1 MRSRHIRSNTHPI
14 SHRRQPPGRPLPTT
28 VAAAVA
34 AILAGPTVV
43 WAQSADA
50 TLSGYASPGVTVT
63 VHNTATGL
71 TRHSVAGGDGRF
83 VIPGLP
89 PGDYAV
95 DAGPGTEQTVTL
107 QVATTTQLDLKLA
120 QITVTGSHVPVHQE
134 TLTSEVG
141 TVVSL
146 HDIDN
151 LPQYTRN
158 FLEFAN
164 QVSGMQFNVDSTGNT
179 NLRGGAQLYS
189 NINVYIDGVSQKDY
203 VNGGVT
209 GQEGPGQAGDPGN
222 PFPQLAIDEYK
233 VITSNYKA
241 EYGDAASAIIIAQT
255 KSGTNHF
262 EGGSF
267 LTFTN
272 QNLRAMTPAEM
283 ASGLPKQPAPSWEY
297 GASEGGPIIPDK
309 LHFFVTWERKTLSEQ
324 NVVFPGGGVDPATVL
339 PQLPASVVSQFGP
352 TTNPFSENLGFAK
365 LDYEPTDADRLE
377 LSAKIRDE
385 RQLVGAAGQTAAS
398 AATHYKNDDTR
409 YMLLWVHNWQ
419 NLLNE
424 VRVTHQNT
432 TSNSNALPS
441 QQFQYHYFPNFP
453 NFVPDDN
460 IIDVNGPG
468 AGVGFRYDQ
477 SGTGIQD
484 DLTFANLG
492 GHTLKVGAR
501 FQAIDLTAE
510 SNTVDLNDAV
520 YYEALTGTGVYANPY
535 LVQFPVSFPGIG
547 APRVDSKDKQFGLYI
562 QDDWTVNPHVTLNL
576 GLRWDYEKVPLFND
590 YTTPASVVT
599 ALNSPGTLTNCL
611 PAAGG
616 YAVGTGNCYDPN
628 VTYAQL
634 LAKSFPGSPG
644 ININDY
650 ISTGSNRKAPTD
662 QFQPRFGFAYDINA
676 DQQYVVFGGYGR
688 SYDRNLFSQL
698 AYETTKVGLYNNPQI
713 YFPTPYT
720 NDFFGPCHTAA
731 DVNPANH
738 CYTWN
743 SSYLTAAGLATI
755 PVATSSHEV
764 DLIKNNIKAPHS
776 DQFSIGFR
784 TRLADWDAALT
795 FADIKSYDA
804 TIGHLGL
811 RYADGSYYSNQGA
824 PWGAFGSLQG
834 YGALILWDNA
844 GEDTNQQVTLSLNK
858 AYTPASGW
866 SASFAYTYSNAYQ
879 NNVAGPLNP
888 YQGSPN
894 AYLFDL
900 PNPKDY
906 PLLPSTAVPKH
917 RLVATGSYDLPGGFT
932 LAGRGEISSATY
944 LDMIFGCPFIGP
956 SPPGVGSTFPT
967 LCNNGI
973 GGNAFPI
980 SAKIPNAIGYRD
992 LDLSLAKKFN
1002 LFRDI
1007 KGTVRFD
1014 ILNIFNYTNYD
1025 PNAATWTVKT
1035 SATFPSPYYIIEQ
1048 PHYTANGPIVG
1059 FPRTLK
1065 LTGQLTW

>member
-1 MRSRHIRSNTHPI
+1 MRSRNNRNE
-14 SHRRQPPGRPLPTT
+14 HRARHRQLPSGRPLTTT

-43 WAQSADA
+43 WAQTADSTVA
-50 TLSGYASPGVTVT
+50 GYATPGATVT

-71 TRHSVAGGDGRF
+71 TRHGTAGGDGHF

-89 PGDYAV
+89 PGEYAV

-107 QVATTTQLDLKLA
+107 QVATTTTLDLKLA
-120 QITVTGSHVPVHQE
+120 QVTVTGSRIVHQE
-134 TLTSEVG
+134 ALTSEVG
-141 TVVSL
+141 QVVSL

-164 QVSGMQFNVDSTGNT
+164 QVPGMQFNVDSTGNT

-189 NINVYIDGVSQKDY
+189 NINVYIDGISQKDY
-203 VNGGVT
+203 VFGGIT

-222 PFPQLAIDEYK
+222 PFPQLAIDQYK

-241 EYGDAASAIIIAQT
+241 EYGDAASAIIVAQT

-262 EGGSF
+262 EGESF

-272 QNLRAMTPAEM
+272 QNLRARTAAEE
-283 ASGLPKQPAPSWEY
+283 ASLLPKATAPSWEF
-297 GASEGGPIIPDK
+297 GASEGGPIIQDK
-309 LHFFVTWERKTLSEQ
+309 MHFFVTFERKTLSEQ
-324 NVVFPGGGVDPATVL
+324 NVVFPGGGVSAATADAL
-339 PQLPASVVSQFGP
+339 LSQLPSVLSQFGP
-352 TTNPFSENLGFAK
+352 TTNPFSEDLGFGK
-365 LDYEPTDADRLE
+365 LDFEPTDADRFE
-377 LSAKIRDE
+377 LTAKIRDE

-398 AATHYKNDDTR
+398 AATHYKNEDNR
-409 YMLLWVHNWQ
+409 YMLLWTHGWQ
-419 NLLNE
+419 SVLNE
-424 VRVTHQNT
+424 VRVTQQNT
-432 TSNSNALPS
+432 TSNSNAAPS
-441 QQFQYHYFPNFP
+441 PQFQYHYFPAYPSFS
-453 NFVPDDN
+453 PDDN
-460 IIDVNGPG
+460 IISVGGPG

-484 DLTFANLG
+484 DLTFSNFHD
-492 GHTLKVGAR
+492 HTIKMGAR
-501 FQAIDLTAE
+501 FQAIDLVAA
-510 SNTVDLNDAV
+510 SNTVDLSDAV
-520 YYEALTGTGVYANPY
+520 YYNALTSTGVYPNPY
-535 LVQFPVSFPGIG
+535 EVQFPVSFPGVG
-547 APRVDSKDKQFGLYI
+547 APSVDSKDQQFSLYL
-562 QDDWTVNPHVTLNL
+562 QDDWTVNPHLTVNA
-576 GLRWDYEKVPLFND
+576 GVRWDYEKVPLFNN
-590 YTTPASVVT
+590 YVTPASVVA

-611 PAAGG
+611 PAGA
-616 YAVGTGNCYDPN
+616 YAVGTGSCYDPN

-634 LAKSFPGSPG
+634 LAKTFPGSPG

-650 ISTGSNRKAPTD
+650 ISTGSNRKSPTD
-662 QFQPRFGFAYDINA
+662 EFQPRFGFAYDINA

-720 NDFFGPCHTAA
+720 NDFFGPCMIAA
-731 DVNPANH
+731 NVNAANH
-738 CYTWN
+738 CYAWN
-743 SSYLTAAGLATI
+743 PTYLTAAGLATI

-764 DLIKNNIKAPHS
+764 DMINNNIKPPHS

-795 FADIKSYDA
+795 LADIKSYDA
-804 TIGHLGL
+804 MIGHLGL

-824 PWGAFGSLQG
+824 PWGAFGSLNG

-844 GEDTNQQVTLSLNK
+844 GVDENQQVTLSFDK

-866 SASFAYTYSNAYQ
+866 SATFAYTYSNAYQ

-917 RLVATGSYDLPGGFT
+917 RLVATGTYDLPWGLQ
-932 LAGRGEISSATY
+932 LAGRGEIASSTN
-944 LDMIFGCPFIGP
+944 LDAILGCPG
-956 SPPGVGSTFPT
+956 GTFPAT
-967 LCNNGI
+967 CNNGI

-980 SAKIPNAIGYRD
+980 GVKIPNAIGYRD
-992 LDLSLAKKFN
+992 VDLSLSKRFGVYKDVNATARVDVLN
-1002 LFRDI
+1002 L
-1007 KGTVRFD
+1007 
-1014 ILNIFNYTNYD
+1014 FNYTNYD
-1025 PNAATWTVKT
+1025 PNAATWNYEGTYPNI
-1035 SATFPSPYYIIEQ
+1035 AQ
-1048 PHYTANGPIVG
+1048 PTYTANGPIVG
-1059 FPRTLK
+1059 FPRTVR
-1065 LTGQLTW
+1065 LTAQLTW

>member
-1 MRSRHIRSNTHPI
+1 MRSRHIRSNKRLVSHKQHPLG
-14 SHRRQPPGRPLPTT
+14 SPMRTT

-50 TLSGYASPGVTVT
+50 TLTGYAAPGVTVT
-63 VHNTATGL
+63 VNNPETGL
-71 TRHSVAGGDGRF
+71 TRHGVAGGDGRF

-89 PGDYAV
+89 PGDYTV

-164 QVSGMQFNVDSTGNT
+164 EVPGMQFQVDNNGNT

-203 VNGGVT
+203 VFGGAT

-222 PFPQLAIDEYK
+222 PFPQLAIDQYK

-241 EYGDAASAIIIAQT
+241 EFGEAAGAIIVAQT
-255 KSGTNHF
+255 RSGTNHF
-262 EGGSF
+262 EGESF
-267 LTFTN
+267 GTFTN
-272 QNLRAMTPAEM
+272 QNLRARTPAEEP
-283 ASGLPKQPAPSWEY
+283 SPLPKATAPSWEF
-297 GASEGGPIIPDK
+297 GLAQGGPIIPDK
-309 LHFFVTWERKTLSEQ
+309 LHFFVTFERKTLSEQ
-324 NVVFPGGGVDPATVL
+324 NVVFPGGGVDPATVV
-339 PQLPASVVSQFGP
+339 PQLPTSVASQFGP
-352 TTNPFSENLGFAK
+352 TTNPFSENLGFGK
-365 LDYEPTDADRLE
+365 LDFEPTEADRFE
-377 LSAKIRDE
+377 LTAKIRDE
-385 RQLVGAAGQTAAS
+385 RSLQGAVGQTAAS
-398 AATHYKNDDTR
+398 AASHFKNDDTR
-409 YMLLWVHNWQ
+409 TLLLWTHAWQ
-419 NLLNE
+419 NALNDL
-424 VRVTHQNT
+424 RVTHQNT
-432 TSNSNALPS
+432 TSNTNALPS
-441 QQFQYHYFPNFP
+441 PQFQYHYFPNFP
-453 NFVPDDN
+453 NFSPDDD
-460 IIDVNGPG
+460 IINVNGPG
-468 AGVGFRYDQ
+468 AGVGFRYEQ
-477 SGTGIQD
+477 AGTGVQD
-484 DLTFANLG
+484 DLTFTNFTD
-492 GHTLKVGAR
+492 HTIKVGAH
-501 FQAIDLTAE
+501 FQAIDLVAAAGTL
-510 SNTVDLNDAV
+510 DLSDAV

-535 LVQFPVSFPGIG
+535 LVQFPVSFPGVG
-547 APRVDSKDKQFGLYI
+547 APRVDSKDKQFGFYL
-562 QDDWTVNPHVTLNL
+562 QDDWTVNRHLTVNA
-576 GLRWDYEKVPLFND
+576 GIRWDYEKVPLFND
-590 YTTPASVVT
+590 FITPASVVT
-599 ALNSPGTLTNCL
+599 ALNSPGALSNCL

-616 YAVGTGNCYDPN
+616 YPVGMGNCYDPAK
-628 VTYAQL
+628 TYAQL
-634 LAKSFPGSPG
+634 LATSFPGSPG

-650 ISTGSNRKAPTD
+650 ISTGSNRKSQTD
-662 QFQPRFGFAYDINA
+662 EWQPRFGFAYDINT

-688 SYDRNLFSQL
+688 SYDRNLFNQL
-698 AYETTKVGLYNNPQI
+698 SYETTKVGLYNNPQI

-720 NDFFGPCHTAA
+720 QDSFGPCATMA

-743 SSYLTAAGLATI
+743 PSYLTAAGLATI
-755 PVATSSHEV
+755 PVSTSSHEV
-764 DLIKNNIKAPHS
+764 DLINNKIKAPHS

-784 TRLADWDAALT
+784 TRLGDWDAALT
-795 FADIKSYDA
+795 FAEIKSYDA

-844 GEDTNQQVTLSLNK
+844 GEDENQQVTLAVSK
-858 AYTPASGW
+858 AYTAASGW
-866 SASFAYTYSNAYQ
+866 SFSAAYTYSNAYQ
-879 NNVAGPLNP
+879 NNSAGPENP

-917 RLVATGSYDLPGGFT
+917 RLVATGSYDLPWGFSVS
-932 LAGRGEISSATY
+932 GKGEIASSTNIDTILGLPCNPGAAGSVCNQYGGGAT
-944 LDMIFGCPFIGP
+944 PIG
-956 SPPGVGSTFPT
+956 V
-967 LCNNGI
+967 
-973 GGNAFPI
+973 
-980 SAKIPNAIGYRD
+980 KIPNAIGYRD
-992 LDLSLAKKFN
+992 LDLSLAKKFGVWK
-1002 LFRDI
+1002 DV
-1007 KGTVRFD
+1007 KAVVRFD
-1014 ILNIFNYTNYD
+1014 VLNIFNYTNYD
-1025 PNAATWTVKT
+1025 PGSATWGPTYPNIV
-1035 SATFPSPYYIIEQ
+1035 Q
-1048 PHYTANGPIVG
+1048 PHYLANGPIVG

-1065 LTGQLTW
+1065 LTGQITW